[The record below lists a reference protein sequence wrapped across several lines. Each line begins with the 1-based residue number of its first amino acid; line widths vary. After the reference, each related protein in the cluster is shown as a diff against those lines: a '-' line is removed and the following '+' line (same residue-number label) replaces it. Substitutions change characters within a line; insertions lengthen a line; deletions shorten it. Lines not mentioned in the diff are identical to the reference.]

1 MADEYIKRKDIVSAL
16 WIALYAY
23 EDKTEKQF
31 KEDPNLETGEW
42 FDHRIFVQACHAE
55 CLEEV
60 LAIPS
65 ADVEEVKYGKWV
77 ENSRTSI
84 SERHR
89 QIHYSI
95 YKCSICN
102 HANGRYK
109 SNFCPNCGADMR
121 EES

>member
-65 ADVEEVKYGKWV
+65 ADVVEVVRCKDCKNNYVTTHNHGKQDDPRCDFTDRHLSLDDFC
-77 ENSRTSI
+77 SRG
-84 SERHR
+84 ERR
-89 QIHYSI
+89 MD
-95 YKCSICN
+95 
-102 HANGRYK
+102 G
-109 SNFCPNCGADMR
+109 GT
-121 EES
+121 